1 MSDLYETLRCL
12 TREELTKEEINLV
25 VQKVLYILQVRKN
38 KFCLEVLEESEMDD
52 DCQISFMEFEHVISR
67 APDFLK

>member
-1 MSDLYETLRCL
+1 MDNDGYISMDDLYNTLRCL
-12 TREELTKEEINLV
+12 TREELTKEENNLV
-25 VQKVLYILQVRKN
+25 VQK
-38 KFCLEVLEESEMDD
+38 VLEESEMDD